1 MTITAPADLRH
12 ALESTVVRLQQ
23 EARQAAQGAEL
34 TTSFGAVGVPLVVED
49 AAETASR
56 NGVSID

>member
-1 MTITAPADLRH
+1 MRQEIEITL
-12 ALESTVVRLQQ
+12 LQG
-23 EARQAAQGAEL
+23 ETAQGAEL
-34 TTSFGAVGVPLVVED
+34 TTSLGAVGVPLVVED